1 MPCLNSPAKQLFI
14 IIWLVMI
21 ANWDKSKML
30 KKYLKKVFE
39 IDSSWRMEALE
50 DEDLRPL
57 WDSLQVNT

>member
-1 MPCLNSPAKQLFI
+1 
-14 IIWLVMI
+14 MI